1 MNIIEAI
8 ILGLVQG
15 LTEFI
20 PVSSSGHLLLL
31 HNVFG
36 VAEDG
41 LGFDVALHIGT
52 LLALTAFFYG
62 DIVELLVAS
71 VRKGPK
77 TRLAWLLV
85 LATIPAVLAGMLIQD
100 VAETAFRSPMLVSA
114 SLAIMA
120 VAMLA
125 AERYTARRKSLASVS
140 EVSVKQGLLIGL
152 AQAVALIPGI
162 SRSGST
168 IVAGMFSGLDRVTAT
183 RFSFLLAL
191 PITFGAILK
200 VVLDQDTMLQVR
212 TEPEIFII
220 GIVTAFA
227 SGVVAIGF
235 LLKFVAKHR
244 LNVFAYYRL
253 ALAGTTLLLIA
264 LF

>member
-1 MNIIEAI
+1 MSIVQAI

-36 VAEDG
+36 IAEDG

-52 LLALTAFFYG
+52 LLALTAFFYS

-77 TRLAWLLV
+77 TRLAWLLA
-85 LATIPAVLAGMLIQD
+85 LATIPAVIAGIVIQD
-100 VAETAFRSPMLVSA
+100 MAETAFRSPLLVSV

-120 VAMLA
+120 AVMLA
-125 AERYTARRKSLASVS
+125 AERHTAHRGSSISVS
-140 EVSVKQGLLIGL
+140 GVSVKQGLWIGL
-152 AQAVALIPGI
+152 AQAIALIPGI

-168 IVAGMFSGLDRVTAT
+168 IVAGMFSGLNRVTAT

-191 PITFGAILK
+191 PITFGAIIK

-212 TEPEIFII
+212 TEPDIFII
-220 GIVTAFA
+220 GIVTAFV
-227 SGVVAIGF
+227 SGVVAIRF
-235 LLKFVAKHR
+235 LLKFVAKHQ

-253 ALAGTTLLLIA
+253 VLAGFTLLLIA